1 MWPPRG
7 RPEQNQQAEKPL
19 PPKNQFAPTRGDAT
33 PRSPALQPAKWSADS
48 EYGLLREVL
57 LASPRNLS
65 IVPCNRV
72 SEEALRKGRSACSL
86 SAGRQ
91 HRALADL
98 LVALGVRVRMVQPV
112 AGLPDLAFTRDTSLM
127 TPWGLVGLRP
137 GAAHRRPEVDAVLAT
152 AGASGIPLLGRV
164 QAGRV
169 EGGDVCLLRPGHL
182 VIGVS
187 GDRTDEEGAAAL
199 GGFFRQRGW
208 TVTTTPVDPDLLHLD
223 THFCVVDRDLALAC
237 EDKVDPRFLAMIRAL
252 GIRIVPVAAEE
263 ISSLGCNILSLGRER
278 IVSSGSAPR
287 VDDALREFGYEVYTV
302 PLTQFTQ
309 CGGGVHCLTMPLS
322 RMPGAA

>member
-1 MWPPRG
+1 M
-7 RPEQNQQAEKPL
+7 NQL
-19 PPKNQFAPTRGDAT
+19 APNLSGAT
-33 PRSPALQPAKWSADS
+33 PRSLTPQQGGWSADS

-72 SEEALRKGRSACSL
+72 SEEALRAGRSACSI

-91 HRALADL
+91 HRALAEL
-98 LVALGVRVRMVQPV
+98 LVTLGVRVRMVKPV
-112 AGLPDLAFTRDTSLM
+112 SGLPDLAFTRDTSLM

-152 AGASGIPLLGRV
+152 AQTAGMPLLGRV
-164 QAGRV
+164 KAGCV

-187 GDRTDEEGAAAL
+187 GDRTDEDGAAAL
-199 GGFFRQRGW
+199 GGFFLRRGW

-237 EDKVDPRFLAMIRAL
+237 EEKLDPRFVAMVREL
-252 GIRIVPVAAEE
+252 GIHIVPVKVDE
-263 ISSLGCNILSLGRER
+263 IASLGCNILSLGRRR
-278 IVSSGSAPR
+278 ILSSGSAPR
-287 VDDALREFGYEVYTV
+287 VDEALRLLGYEVFTV

-322 RMPGAA
+322 RMPGVA

>member
-1 MWPPRG
+1 MSNPRARYTPVPTPNIASG
-7 RPEQNQQAEKPL
+7 R
-19 PPKNQFAPTRGDAT
+19 RGT
-33 PRSPALQPAKWSADS
+33 FGTDS
-48 EYGLLREVL
+48 EFGLLREVL

-72 SEEALRKGRSACSL
+72 SEEALRQGRSSCGTA
-86 SAGRQ
+86 AGRQ

-98 LVALGVRVRMVQPV
+98 LVALGARVRMVQSV

-137 GAAHRRPEVDAVLAT
+137 GAKHRRPEVEVVLAT
-152 AGASGIPLLGRV
+152 ARSAEIPLFGRV
-164 QAGRV
+164 DVGRV

-187 GDRTDEEGAAAL
+187 GVRTDDRGAEAL
-199 GGFFRQRGW
+199 ASLFRERGW
-208 TVTTTPVDPDLLHLD
+208 SVLITSVDPDLLHLD
-223 THFCVVDRDLALAC
+223 THFCVIDHNVALAC
-237 EDKVDPRFLAMIRAL
+237 VERLEPSFLAAIRHM
-252 GIRIVPVAAEE
+252 GIQIVPVRPDEVG
-263 ISSLGCNILSLGRER
+263 SLGCNVLSLGRKR
-278 IVSSGSAPR
+278 IISSGSALR
-287 VDDALREFGYEVYTV
+287 VDAAMRELGYEVHTV

-322 RMPGAA
+322 RQPAGT